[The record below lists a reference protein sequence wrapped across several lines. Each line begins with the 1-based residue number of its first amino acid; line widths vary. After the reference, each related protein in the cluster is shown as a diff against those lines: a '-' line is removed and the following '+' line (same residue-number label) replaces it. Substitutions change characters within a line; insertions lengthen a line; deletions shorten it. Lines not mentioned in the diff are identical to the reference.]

1 MTPYPA
7 DADFAGP
14 AEEALAEE
22 LRRIAVEA
30 DPVPDLVLEAARA
43 ALSLRRLDAELA
55 EMVHDSDIDGF
66 ASVRGAADDAG
77 GDVRMISFEAPGM
90 VISAQISR
98 SGTTCSLLGQVAGV
112 EPTSVALQTPRD
124 EYPAELA
131 NAGMFRLDTVPAGPV
146 RLVVATPTRAVV
158 GDWITV

>member
-22 LRRIAVEA
+22 LRRIAIEA
-30 DPVPDLVLEAARA
+30 DPVPDLVLETARA

-66 ASVRGAADDAG
+66 ASVRGAADDAD

-98 SGTTCSLLGQVAGV
+98 SETARSLLGQVAGV
-112 EPTSVALQTPRD
+112 EPTAVALQTPRE
-124 EYPAELA
+124 EYQAELA
-131 NAGMFRLDTVPAGPV
+131 TAGMFRLDTVPAGPV
-146 RLVVATPTRAVV
+146 RLVVATATRAVV